1 MDLGSAR
8 LSAAAWGAFIVLPE
22 NRSALE
28 AVQALAVNPILLHGP
43 PGTGKS
49 HLALELLKQL
59 GSRAEVLTGRSASVG
74 DLARSDTG
82 FTDRDLATT
91 DVLVLEDVQLLA
103 DRNLEPFCE
112 LLDRRIARKKPTIV
126 TSSVGPALLKHM
138 PRKLTSRLAAGL
150 VVQLEPL
157 GPASRRILLEQIAKD
172 RKIRLDPDA
181 FDWLAHQAT
190 GGGIRPLLG
199 LLENL
204 AHSAPRRLLKRD
216 TVQQLLSKEPLA
228 SRKDV
233 SRIVK
238 QVAAAFGV
246 TQKELLGPSRLR
258 RVMLPRQVAMYLARE
273 LSGLSLPRL
282 GAAFGRDHTTILH
295 ACRKVEEEA
304 VRDATLAGLLRQ
316 LRAEL
321 M

>member
-1 MDLGSAR
+1 MAATGSPQIDR
-8 LSAAAWGAFIVLPE
+8 WGAFVVLPE

-28 AVQALAVNPILLHGP
+28 AVQSLRNNPILLHGP

-49 HLALELLKQL
+49 HLALELLKHL
-59 GSRAEVLTGRSASVG
+59 GTRTEVLTGRSVSVG
-74 DLARSDTG
+74 DLARSETG
-82 FTDRDLATT
+82 FTDRDLAAT
-91 DVLVLEDVQLLA
+91 DLLVLEDVQLLA
-103 DRNLEPFCE
+103 DRNFEPFCE
-112 LLDRRIARKKPTIV
+112 LLDRRIARKLPTII
-126 TSSVGPALLKHM
+126 TSNIGPALLKHM
-138 PRKLTSRLAAGL
+138 PRKVTSRLAAGL

-157 GPASRRILLEQIAKD
+157 GIASRRILLEHIAKD

-181 FDWLAHQAT
+181 LDWLAEQST

-204 AHSAPRRLLKRD
+204 AHSAPRGLLKRAA
-216 TVQQLLSKEPLA
+216 VQQLLAAQPMA

-233 SRIVK
+233 PRIVK

-258 RVMLPRQVAMYLARE
+258 RVMVPRQVAMYLARE

-282 GAAFGRDHTTILH
+282 GTAFGRDHTTILH
-295 ACRKVEEEA
+295 ACRKVEA
-304 VRDATLAGLLRQ
+304 DAIRDATLAGMVRQ